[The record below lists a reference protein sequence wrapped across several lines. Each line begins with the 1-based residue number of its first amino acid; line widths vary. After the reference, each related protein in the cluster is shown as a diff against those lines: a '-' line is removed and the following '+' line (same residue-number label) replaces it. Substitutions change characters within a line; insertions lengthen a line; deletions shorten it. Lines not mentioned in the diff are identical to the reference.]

1 MTRLSG
7 REYLAIFKDEG
18 LERTAEIRSYE
29 QEIKVLEELA
39 NHYKSEGNQE
49 KYETCITEAEAHKWF
64 AIGEAEKNKR
74 AKIEN

>member
-1 MTRLSG
+1 MIRLSG

-29 QEIKVLEELA
+29 QEIKVLEDLA
-39 NHYKSEGNQE
+39 KHYKAEGNQE

-64 AIGEAEKNKR
+64 AIGVAEENKR